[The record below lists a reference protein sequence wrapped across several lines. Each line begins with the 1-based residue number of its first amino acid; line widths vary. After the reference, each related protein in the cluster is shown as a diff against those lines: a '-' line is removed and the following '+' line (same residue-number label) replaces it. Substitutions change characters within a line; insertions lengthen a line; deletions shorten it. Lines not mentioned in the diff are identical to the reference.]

1 MKFEEIIENSFT
13 RATHPG
19 YSNPFSG
26 ILHPEL
32 FLKHSNTQVERNE
45 FYSRAPLN
53 PLERSSSRIAPNN
66 NHRQ

>member
-1 MKFEEIIENSFT
+1 MKFEEIIENAIMLVKLIQATQILFPESFT
-13 RATHPG
+13 R
-19 YSNPFSG
+19 N
-26 ILHPEL
+26 

-53 PLERSSSRIAPNN
+53 PLECSSSRTAPNN